1 MSNCTV
7 KQKDLL
13 LDKYDLHNVL
23 RVSAWFTRFIN
34 NCQKIIKRGP
44 QRTSETKCQEEFYI

>member
-23 RVSAWFTRFIN
+23 RVSAWFTRFVN